1 MKTEIVIKVEDNKLT
16 IQEAKSEMIEYK
28 ITTWPGVIDEICEN
42 LHDYLE
48 GLG

>member
-1 MKTEIVIKVEDNKLT
+1 MKIEIIIKMEDDKLT
-16 IQEAKSEMIEYK
+16 IKEAKCEMVEYK